1 MTHKIKPSLPKGMR
15 DFLPAQVAK
24 RRYIIS
30 TIQSVFEKY
39 GFQPIETPV
48 MENLDTLTG
57 KYGEEGD
64 KLLFKV
70 LNSGDYLENADDN
83 FLQEKNS
90 RKLTPQISEKGLRY
104 DLTVPLARYV
114 VQNQNDIV
122 FPFKRYHIAP
132 VWRADRPQKGRYR
145 EFYQC
150 DADVIGS
157 NSLVNEVELAKIYA
171 EVFNKLGIN
180 VSIKVNSRKILSG
193 LLEHL
198 HLAAKAPA
206 IIAEIDKL
214 DKIGKEKVL
223 DNITA
228 LGADDEAT
236 DLIEKVLLQQDKAS
250 IDVVYN
256 ENVHFQQGINEI
268 GYLKSFDIPHLEI
281 DFSLARGLDYY
292 TGCIFEVKALDY
304 HIGSIG
310 GGGRYDNLT
319 EMFGK
324 QDLTGV
330 GISFGLDRIYDVL
343 EALNKFP
350 ETLQTTTKL
359 MFAHFD
365 EVSLNFAFG
374 LLEKVRSAGISA
386 EVYPDVVK
394 LNKQLKYA
402 NDKQIAYVCVIG
414 ENEVQTGILTLKN
427 MRTGEQEK
435 VKIDT
440 LIEALDDYKPNY

>member
-1 MTHKIKPSLPKGMR
+1 MTHKIKPALPKGMR
-15 DFLPAQVAK
+15 DFLPAQVAR
-24 RRYIIS
+24 RRYIIT
-30 TIQSVFEKY
+30 TIQSVFEKF

-70 LNSGDYLENADDN
+70 LNSGDYLENVDDM
-83 FLQEKNS
+83 LLRDRNS
-90 RKLTPQISEKGLRY
+90 RSLTPQISEKGLRY

-114 VQNQNDIV
+114 VQHQNDIV

-157 NSLVNEVELAKIYA
+157 KSLVNEVELAKIYA
-171 EVFNKLGIN
+171 EVFEKLGIR
-180 VSIKVNSRKILSG
+180 VAIKVNSRKILSG

-198 HLAAKAPA
+198 HLAHLSAAM
-206 IIAEIDKL
+206 IAEIDKL

-223 DNITA
+223 ENIAA
-228 LGADDEAT
+228 LGAGADAIA
-236 DLIEKVLLQQDKAS
+236 LIDKVLLQQDKGA
-250 IDVVYN
+250 IDAVYN

-268 GYLKSFDIPHLEI
+268 GYLKSFNIANLEI

-292 TGCIFEVKALDY
+292 TGCIFEVKALDFQ
-304 HIGSIG
+304 IGSIG

-324 QDLTGV
+324 NDLTGV
-330 GISFGLDRIYDVL
+330 GVSFGLDRIYDVL
-343 EALNKFP
+343 EGLDKFP
-350 ETLQTTTKL
+350 ETLQTTTRL

-365 EVSLNFAFG
+365 EVSLNFAFT

-386 EVYPDVVK
+386 EVYPDVCK
-394 LNKQLKYA
+394 LQKQMKYA

-414 ENEVQTGILTLKN
+414 EEEVQSGILTLKN

-440 LIEALDDYKPNY
+440 LIEALDDYKPDY

>member
-1 MTHKIKPSLPKGMR
+1 MGTSIKPSLPKGMR
-15 DFLPAQVAK
+15 DFLPLQVAK
-24 RRYIIS
+24 RRYIIN

-48 MENLDTLTG
+48 MENLETLTG

-70 LNSGDYLENADDN
+70 LNSGDFLEKADESV
-83 FLQEKNS
+83 LAEKNS
-90 RKLTPQISEKGLRY
+90 RKLTAQISEKGLRY

-157 NSLVNEVELAKIYA
+157 NSLVNEVELAKIYS
-171 EVFNKLGIN
+171 EVFHKLGIN
-180 VSIKVNSRKILSG
+180 VSIKLNSRKILTG

-198 HLAAKAPA
+198 DLTHLATV
-206 IIAEIDKL
+206 IITEIDKL
-214 DKIGKEKVL
+214 DKIGREKVME
-223 DNITA
+223 NIAT
-228 LGADDEAT
+228 LGVNT
-236 DLIEKVLLQQDKAS
+236 DAVRTIEKVLIQQDKAA
-250 IDVVYN
+250 IDDIYN
-256 ENVHFQQGINEI
+256 LNHTFQTGVNEV
-268 GYLKSFDIPHLEI
+268 GYLKSFNIPALEI

-292 TGCIFEVKALDY
+292 TGCIFEVKANDY
-304 HIGSIG
+304 QIGSIG

-324 QDLTGV
+324 KDLTGV

-343 EALNKFP
+343 DALEKFP
-350 ETLQTTTKL
+350 ASLQSSTKV

-365 EVSLNFAFG
+365 DVSLNYAFKMA
-374 LLEKVRSAGISA
+374 EKVREAGISA
-386 EVYPDVVK
+386 EIYPDLTK
-394 LNKQLKYA
+394 LNKQMKYA
-402 NDKQIAYVCVIG
+402 NDKQIAYVCVVG
-414 ENEVQTGILTLKN
+414 EEEVQTGILTLKN
-427 MRTGEQEK
+427 MQTGTQEK
-435 VKIDT
+435 LNIDSM
-440 LIEALDDYKPNY
+440 IKALS